1 MTQLDFLHT
10 GLQLVVVDS
19 ITPDIY
25 VASSAGEVDYLHTWN
40 ELNSDDSWYG
50 TNSTWTD
57 TGKKGIYDSN
67 WEVFSEKQ
75 SLVNDF
81 YISLPAY
88 GIDNYPQHTAI
99 ANSQILKN

>member
-1 MTQLDFLHT
+1 LTQLDFLHT

-19 ITPDIY
+19 ITPEIY

-57 TGKKGIYDSN
+57 TGKKGYMTLTGD
-67 WEVFSEKQ
+67 FSEKQ
-75 SLVNDF
+75 SLLYDI
-81 YISLPAY
+81 YIYPPTY
-88 GIDNYPQHTAI
+88 EIDNYPQHTAI
-99 ANSQILKN
+99 EN